1 MTGHGHLGRRPVE
14 DAGGRAARPLS
25 QGTVPPRGEEVR
37 AGYDRARL
45 QWLRAKA
52 FVAGSGGVTERTNT
66 VDASEDLAR
75 NGQQVREMTREL
87 DLLKS
92 DVDVIAMC
100 LRIRGGTFSP
110 RLEEP
115 GQGEAPE
122 EGD

>member
-1 MTGHGHLGRRPVE
+1 MDISAEDLWKMPEAELLGLYHK
-14 DAGGRAARPLS
+14 ARCLHAEKKFARD
-25 QGTVPPRGEEVR
+25 T
-37 AGYDRARL
+37 DRARL

-75 NGQQVREMTREL
+75 KGQQVREMTREL